1 MNTPEDD
8 EFDRIAKESGWR
20 KQQVAK
26 QTSLQEKYDETV
38 YLLFEAQRAL
48 RTCTTIDSDDTDKQG
63 YYFNE
68 TAVEDALEIIA
79 EFLKQNG

>member
-26 QTSLQEKYDETV
+26 QVSLQDKYDEAT

-48 RTCTTIDSDDTDKQG
+48 RTCTTIDSEDTDQQG

-68 TAVEDALEIIA
+68 AAVDNATEIIND
-79 EFLKQNG
+79 FLKQNA

>member
-26 QTSLQEKYDETV
+26 QASLQEKYDETV

>member
-1 MNTPEDD
+1 MSTP
-8 EFDRIAKESGWR
+8 
-20 KQQVAK
+20 
-26 QTSLQEKYDETV
+26 KYDEAI

-48 RTCTTIDSDDTDKQG
+48 RTCTTIDSDDTDQQG